1 MEILIKHSK
10 GCIENQS
17 IRNLKIFAGYKRKF
31 ITSSNSF
38 RHYVVIIGYSG
49 GGSQEECSYVMH
61 GSNLTNSKIYRT
73 YSSFPTDWEFEHFNN
88 ETNEISIELDELDNE
103 VLNEFQIN
111 IKEYLHYS
119 EEEDYFTVNNEN
131 KEIINSPFFAT
142 PKFPLKILKQL
153 NSVYWPF
160 SITW

>member
-1 MEILIKHSK
+1 
-10 GCIENQS
+10 
-17 IRNLKIFAGYKRKF
+17 
-31 ITSSNSF
+31 
-38 RHYVVIIGYSG
+38 
-49 GGSQEECSYVMH
+49 MH